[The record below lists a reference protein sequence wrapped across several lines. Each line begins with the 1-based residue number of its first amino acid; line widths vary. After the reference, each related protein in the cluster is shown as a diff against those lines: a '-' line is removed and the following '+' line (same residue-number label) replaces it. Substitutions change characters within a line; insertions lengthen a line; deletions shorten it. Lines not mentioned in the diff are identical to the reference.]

1 MPVSHETSPQ
11 DRLPLQDVTVVD
23 LSRLVS
29 GNMLTHVLA
38 DLGAAVVK
46 IEAPG
51 KGDELRAWKRK
62 GVSTYWLAY
71 SRNKDSVEL
80 DLRSPKGQE
89 DLRACSRSSEQ

>member
-1 MPVSHETSPQ
+1 MPASDEPPTS
-11 DRLPLQDVTVVD
+11 DRLPLQNVTVVD

-51 KGDELRAWKRK
+51 KGDELRAWQRK

-80 DLRSPKGQE
+80 DLRSPQ
-89 DLRACSRSSEQ
+89 